1 MSDSSFPNSLGQQLK
16 ILNILFEKEMN
27 NGLKQL
33 GISLTGTQTAVLM
46 QVASR
51 DPQQLTQKEVETTL
65 RLSHPTTRG
74 IVKRLVATGSITT
87 IPDAT
92 DRRQIILQLTT
103 AGATF
108 LEKNSA
114 QIKAQ
119 TARSETKLTS
129 RLTLDETQTLSQL
142 VTKMITSLD
151 EN

>member
-108 LEKNSA
+108 LEKI
-114 QIKAQ
+114 QHK
-119 TARSETKLTS
+119 
-129 RLTLDETQTLSQL
+129 
-142 VTKMITSLD
+142 
-151 EN
+151 